1 MPSCATYA
9 GQASQPLRPWL
20 HRQPSQG
27 CCQAKTY
34 SIRNCWCVVCSAALL
49 FCCFARRRFNFHL
62 LLRMPAAHGSSH
74 GASRPKPKTQLNAKQ
89 RMARAPKSEKAKA
102 MKRKLLLMKLKSKA
116 DNKGNVPSKRRYL
129 LQVRVADRCDVS
141 LGM

>member
-1 MPSCATYA
+1 
-9 GQASQPLRPWL
+9 
-20 HRQPSQG
+20 
-27 CCQAKTY
+27 
-34 SIRNCWCVVCSAALL
+34 
-49 FCCFARRRFNFHL
+49 
-62 LLRMPAAHGSSH
+62 
-74 GASRPKPKTQLNAKQ
+74 
-89 RMARAPKSEKAKA
+89 

>member
-1 MPSCATYA
+1 MAA
-9 GQASQPLRPWL
+9 QASPSRLL
-20 HRQPSQG
+20 PSQNVQHPKFLVRRLF
-27 CCQAKTY
+27 C
-34 SIRNCWCVVCSAALL
+34 CSAALL
-49 FCCFARRRFNFHL
+49 FCCFARPRFNFHL
-62 LLRMPAAHGSSH
+62 VLRLPAAHGSSH
-74 GASRPKPKTQLNAKQ
+74 GGSRPKPKTQLNAKQ

-141 LGM
+141 LGL